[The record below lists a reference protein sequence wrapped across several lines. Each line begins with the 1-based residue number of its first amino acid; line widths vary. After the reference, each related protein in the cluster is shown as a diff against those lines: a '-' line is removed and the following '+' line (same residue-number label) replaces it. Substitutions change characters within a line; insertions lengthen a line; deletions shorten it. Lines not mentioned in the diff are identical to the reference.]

1 MHANQTVIQL
11 NYLLVCN
18 PNEWNIDSYNT
29 IMTTTAMNDITV
41 YMYILYQTYWP
52 NLEHLYTIN

>member
-18 PNEWNIDSYNT
+18 PNERNIDSYNT

-41 YMYILYQTYWP
+41 YMYILYQ
-52 NLEHLYTIN
+52 